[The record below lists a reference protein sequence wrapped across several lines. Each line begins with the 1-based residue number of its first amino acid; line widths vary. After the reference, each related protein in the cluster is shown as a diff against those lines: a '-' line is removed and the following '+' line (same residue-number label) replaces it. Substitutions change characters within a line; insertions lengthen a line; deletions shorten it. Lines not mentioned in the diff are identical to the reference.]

1 MSENKEGLTVKPG
14 ARFPALYF
22 SAALVAS
29 AASLFLMFSNSRGI
43 YEATGELHDRHY
55 RLLNAA
61 GSLIILD
68 SRLSMTASLAAST
81 GEAFYERE
89 YERLAP
95 ELDASIKKLSRLT
108 GAAEGS
114 PRMAEINK
122 TSLQLEDL
130 EHRAL
135 RLGRAGKKGAASALL
150 AGNEYQD
157 HKKTYARAISEL
169 LKEFEAALLVEGAAS
184 RRGIIRNSIAAAAC
198 VFASL
203 LFWALAALSARRWFK
218 VRGSTEALVAEKE
231 AEYRHF
237 FDTVQEIFYRA
248 DWKGVLTNITP
259 SITKYSGYTAEEVLG
274 KPISDLYVNPEDR
287 KLLIKELLTKGIV
300 EDYEVKLKAKDRG
313 VLDVL
318 VNARL
323 LRGFAGL
330 PTGIEGSLRD
340 ITARKAAEDKLRR
353 MNRLYGILRRLNE
366 VILRAHSPQK
376 LYGELCRA
384 AVEEGGIKFAWV
396 GMPGPGGSITPVASC
411 GEGEDY
417 LRELQV
423 SIYASLPEGR
433 GPSGIAAREGK
444 IFINSD
450 TANNPA
456 MLPWR
461 EEALKHGFRSSATF
475 PIGGGGV
482 VNFYASEA
490 GFFVEEEKSMLS
502 SLGGDIA
509 YAVNSISSGLAGAG
523 PGGPEQAGEQP
534 RGEQK

>member
-1 MSENKEGLTVKPG
+1 MAENKKSLTVKPG

-22 SAALVAS
+22 SAALAAS

-61 GSLIILD
+61 GSLIMLD
-68 SRLSMTASLAAST
+68 SRLSMAASLAAST
-81 GEAFYERE
+81 GEPLYERE

-95 ELDASIKKLSRLT
+95 ELDASIKKLSRFT

-122 TSLQLEDL
+122 TNLQLIDL
-130 EHRAL
+130 ERRAL
-135 RLGRAGKKGAASALL
+135 RLSRAGKKREASAQL
-150 AGNEYQD
+150 AGREYQEY
-157 HKKTYARAISEL
+157 KKTYARAISEL

-184 RRGIIRNSIAAAAC
+184 RRGIIKSSVAAAAC

-203 LFWALAALSARRWFK
+203 LFWVLAALSARRWFR

-237 FDTVQEIFYRA
+237 FDTVQEVFYRA

-259 SITKYSGYTAEEVLG
+259 SITKYSGYKPEELVG
-274 KPISDLYVNPEDR
+274 KPVSDLYQNPEDR
-287 KLLIKELLTKGIV
+287 KLLIKELILKGIV
-300 EDYEVKLKAKDRG
+300 EDYEVKLKTKDRG
-313 VLDVL
+313 ILDVL

-323 LRGFAGL
+323 LKGFAGL
-330 PTGIEGSLRD
+330 PAGLEGSLRD

-353 MNRLYGILRRLNE
+353 MNRLYGILRRLNG
-366 VILRAHSPQK
+366 VILRAHSPQS
-376 LYGELCRA
+376 LYEDLCRA

-396 GMPGPGGSITPVASC
+396 GMPGPGGSIVPAASC

-433 GPSGIAAREGK
+433 GPSGAAAREGK
-444 IFINSD
+444 IFVNSD
-450 TANNPA
+450 TENNPA
-456 MLPWR
+456 MVPWR
-461 EEALKHGFRSSATF
+461 EAALKRGFRSSATF

-482 VNFYASEA
+482 VNFYASET
-490 GFFVEEEKSMLS
+490 GFFVEEEKVLLS

-509 YAVNSISSGLAGAG
+509 YAVNSINERLAGAIPG
-523 PGGPEQAGEQP
+523 PGQAGAQP
-534 RGEQK
+534 PPGKN